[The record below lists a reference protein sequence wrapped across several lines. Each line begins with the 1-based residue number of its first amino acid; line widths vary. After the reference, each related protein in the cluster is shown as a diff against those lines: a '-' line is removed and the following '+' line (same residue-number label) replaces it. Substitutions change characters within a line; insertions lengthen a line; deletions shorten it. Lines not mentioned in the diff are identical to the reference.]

1 MSHFQLSGW
10 SLAIK
15 TFLFGKSFWFC
26 IPFLVMLS
34 SEVLA
39 TPIWSSP
46 CAKRFNQR
54 MPEAAGSKSQL
65 TCVNTVGELAE
76 KAFTDGNFAYT
87 KLALTGVKYLNIDP
101 DLVLGD
107 SSAPAE
113 TGAAEKKSAPAKSP
127 IQLKF
132 KKGFILDPCSMAFG
146 SYRNFLFDWY
156 FCNGT
161 RGYSHYKPNLQSE
174 GIAEGKYRGKNTF
187 VSNFQGHRAPV
198 SLCIQERTSKM
209 LGGIAPGPVLIAVY
223 DLEGF
228 SQKPRVGGC
237 FFLVTGPV
245 EKKNWLSQPEGTIM
259 QAGIFPEHPD
269 PRLRNQE
276 VIKLY
281 PDVPAVKLKKPM

>member
-1 MSHFQLSGW
+1 MSHFR
-10 SLAIK
+10 I
-15 TFLFGKSFWFC
+15 C
-26 IPFLVMLS
+26 IPFILMFT
-34 SEVLA
+34 SEILA
-39 TPIWSSP
+39 APIWSSP
-46 CAKRFNQR
+46 CAQRFNQR
-54 MPEAAGSKSQL
+54 VPAAAGPKAQL

-107 SSAPAE
+107 S
-113 TGAAEKKSAPAKSP
+113 AAQAKSP

-132 KKGFILDPCSMAFG
+132 RKGFILDPCSMAFG
-146 SYRNFLFDWY
+146 TYGNLIFDWY

-161 RGYSHYKPNLQSE
+161 RGYTSYRPNLRNE
-174 GIAEGKYRGKNTF
+174 GIAEGKYRGKKTF

-209 LGGIAPGPVLIAVY
+209 SGGIAPGPVLVAVY

-228 SQKPRVGGC
+228 SEKQRVGGC

-245 EKKNWLSQPEGTIM
+245 EKKNWLGQPEGTIM
-259 QAGIFPEHPD
+259 QAGVFPEHPN
-269 PRLRNQE
+269 RKLRTQE

-281 PDVPAVKLKKPM
+281 PDVPAIKLKKPM